1 MAPKIRVRIPHS
13 LMGVTEAKGRTALF
27 QEGFAV
33 SGKEF
38 RSRQSV
44 GRRASVAALR
54 SRAYG
59 PAGSRRRFFYFGGAN
74 RLEEPASEAPGLH
87 RVFMRDK
94 GLKFVIADS
103 AFKRKQVDARACRLD
118 TGEHH
123 RGLALRTS
131 GAPNCSEWNGGR
143 KALRLGH
150 DAFPRIGGSAT
161 LSARW
166 FELTTKGRPRTRRP
180 NLAGFSL
187 LFAGGGLLLLT
198 RRIAMLLGNSRK
210 SGGPP
215 PFAPSFKVKRDVH
228 S

>member
-1 MAPKIRVRIPHS
+1 MK
-13 LMGVTEAKGRTALF
+13 EA
-27 QEGFAV
+27 
-33 SGKEF
+33 
-38 RSRQSV
+38 
-44 GRRASVAALR
+44 
-54 SRAYG
+54 
-59 PAGSRRRFFYFGGAN
+59 RRRVFLLRWVQIA
-74 RLEEPASEAPGLH
+74 LKPASKAPGLH
-87 RVFMRDK
+87 GVFMRDK

-166 FELTTKGRPRTRRP
+166 FDLTTKGRPRTRRP

-187 LFAGGGLLLLT
+187 LFGGLLLLT

-215 PFAPSFKVKRDVH
+215 LLAPSFKVQRDNAHNQSPGSAVAPGLKGLNAFEGLKVH
-228 S
+228 G

>member
-1 MAPKIRVRIPHS
+1 MKPCGS
-13 LMGVTEAKGRTALF
+13 LSNQQGPRT
-27 QEGFAV
+27 
-33 SGKEF
+33 SKF
-38 RSRQSV
+38 RGCQSPRQ
-44 GRRASVAALR
+44 RLQ
-54 SRAYG
+54 
-59 PAGSRRRFFYFGGAN
+59 SRRSLAEGASN
-74 RLEEPASEAPGLH
+74 MA
-87 RVFMRDK
+87 
-94 GLKFVIADS
+94 FVIADS

-123 RGLALRTS
+123 PGLALRTS
-131 GAPNCSEWNGGR
+131 GARNCSEWNGGR

-215 PFAPSFKVKRDVH
+215 LFAPSFKVQRDNAH
-228 S
+228 NPSSGFRGRPRSRRP

>member
-1 MAPKIRVRIPHS
+1 MK
-13 LMGVTEAKGRTALF
+13 
-27 QEGFAV
+27 
-33 SGKEF
+33 
-38 RSRQSV
+38 
-44 GRRASVAALR
+44 
-54 SRAYG
+54 
-59 PAGSRRRFFYFGGAN
+59 
-74 RLEEPASEAPGLH
+74 PASKAPGLH
-87 RVFMRDK
+87 GVFMRDK

-103 AFKRKQVDARACRLD
+103 AFKRKQVDARACWLD

-123 RGLALRTS
+123 PGLALRTS
-131 GAPNCSEWNGGR
+131 GARNCSEWNGGR

-215 PFAPSFKVKRDVH
+215 LLAPSFKVQRNSAH
-228 S
+228 NPTSGFRRRSRRP

>member
-1 MAPKIRVRIPHS
+1 MPCISRSSFRGSPGRFLLIHGNYSRERSGAGPSLRGPPVHAGRVLLRRVQI
-13 LMGVTEAKGRTALF
+13 AL
-27 QEGFAV
+27 
-33 SGKEF
+33 
-38 RSRQSV
+38 
-44 GRRASVAALR
+44 
-54 SRAYG
+54 
-59 PAGSRRRFFYFGGAN
+59 
-74 RLEEPASEAPGLH
+74 EPASKAPGLH
-87 RVFMRDK
+87 GVFMRDK

-123 RGLALRTS
+123 PGLALRTS
-131 GAPNCSEWNGGR
+131 GARNCSEWNGGR

-161 LSARW
+161 LSPRW
-166 FELTTKGRPRTRRP
+166 FELTTKGRPRTHRP

-215 PFAPSFKVKRDVH
+215 LFAPSFKVQRDNAH
-228 S
+228 NPSSGFRGRPRSRRP